1 MLSSP
6 GPLSISQTKHELSR
20 GDRSSPED
28 DYCDDGDEEEVGHN
42 VVRYLLVFLFLL
54 QRRSSALE
62 QLYHYS

>member
-6 GPLSISQTKHELSR
+6 GPFSISQTKHGLSR
-20 GDRSSPED
+20 GDRHSPDD

-42 VVRYLLVFLFLL
+42 VVRFACLLLL
-54 QRRSSALE
+54 QRSSSALE

>member
-6 GPLSISQTKHELSR
+6 GPFSISQTKHGLSR
-20 GDRSSPED
+20 GDRHSPDD

-42 VVRYLLVFLFLL
+42 VVRFVLLLL
-54 QRRSSALE
+54 QRSSSALE

>member
-6 GPLSISQTKHELSR
+6 GPLSISQTKHGLSR
-20 GDRSSPED
+20 GDRHSPDD

-42 VVRYLLVFLFLL
+42 VVRFVLLLL
-54 QRRSSALE
+54 QRSSSALE